1 VEARAAEGV
10 RLRWFQALA
19 TLEVAATL
27 DRLIEATHGASSAQ
41 FAQQPKRVGSEHPR
55 F

>member
-27 DRLIEATHGASSAQ
+27 DRLIEVAESKGEKLAD
-41 FAQQPKRVGSEHPR
+41 RN
-55 F
+55 